1 MVQESRNNPSLRVV
15 PSWHPSSTFLALL
28 AGFLGCA
35 VWMLAIPDHERW
47 LVFPFVL
54 IGFLIGVCLHEF
66 GHAIIAYY
74 CGDTTVREKG
84 YLTLDPLRYTDV
96 VYSIIFPL
104 LIMAIGGIGLP
115 GGAVYINHHLL
126 RRRVDGALVSAGGPL
141 ATAAVLAV
149 LMIVLNFMTPTGPY
163 RILYASLAFLA
174 LLKVTALVF
183 NLIPCPGLDGWGII
197 EPFLPAQIR
206 QAGRRFGALGPVIL
220 MVALFFV
227 PAVNN
232 LFWDA
237 VDAISTLVGLN
248 TRLASIGFQLFQF
261 WR

>member
-1 MVQESRNNPSLRVV
+1 MVQEFRKDTSAHAV
-15 PSWHPSSTFLALL
+15 PSWDARPKFLALL

-126 RRRVDGALVSAGGPL
+126 RRRVDGALVSAGGPM
-141 ATAAVLAV
+141 ATAVVLAL
-149 LMIVLNFMTPTGPY
+149 LMIVLNSFVTPTGPQ

-174 LLKVTALVF
+174 LLK
-183 NLIPCPGLDGWGII
+183 
-197 EPFLPAQIR
+197 
-206 QAGRRFGALGPVIL
+206 
-220 MVALFFV
+220 
-227 PAVNN
+227 
-232 LFWDA
+232 
-237 VDAISTLVGLN
+237 
-248 TRLASIGFQLFQF
+248 
-261 WR
+261 